1 MNVSVHQAEKLSLEG
16 IRRFVAASEEIQF
29 ESANRQQV
37 YAWVEGLLV
46 RQQYAQQAK
55 AARGLLRR
63 YIEKMTG
70 LSRAQVTRL
79 IARYAASGRVQV
91 KVYRRH
97 RFAQLYTRA
106 DIALLA
112 SVDEAHE
119 TLSGPATRRI
129 LEREV
134 ELYGQQQ
141 YARLATISVAHLYNL
156 RKSQRYRERR
166 LNYTRTRPTTVA
178 IGERRKPQPQ
188 GQPGYLRL
196 DTVHQGDGPDGKG
209 VYHINAVDQVTQ
221 WEVAGATPRISE
233 AYLEPL
239 LKTMM
244 QQFPFR
250 ILGFHTDNGS
260 EFINRTV
267 AQLLNKLLIE
277 QTKSRPRQSG
287 DNGLIETKNGAV
299 IRKHIGYGYIDASH
313 ADRIDSFYREF
324 LNPYLNYH
332 RPCAQAEVQ
341 IDARGRKRV
350 RYKRYQTPLET
361 LLALD
366 KPAQYLRPGLSINVL
381 QRIAAALSDTDAARR
396 MQQAKAKL
404 FEQLRRSAGTLAFHP
419 GSARA
424 RVG

>member
-16 IRRFVAASEEIQF
+16 IRRFVAASEEIRF
-29 ESANRQQV
+29 ESADRRQV

-46 RQQYAQQAK
+46 GQRYAQQAK

-79 IARYAASGRVQV
+79 IARYAASGRVEPT
-91 KVYRRH
+91 VYRRR
-97 RFAQLYTRA
+97 RFPERFTRA

-134 ELYGQQQ
+134 TLYGRQQ

-166 LNYTRTRPTTVA
+166 LNYTKTRPTTVA
-178 IGERRKPQPQ
+178 IGERRKPEPS
-188 GQPGYLRL
+188 GRPGYLRL
-196 DTVHQGDGPDGKG
+196 DTVHQGDGPQGKG

-239 LKTMM
+239 LKAMM

-277 QTKSRPRQSG
+277 QTKSRPRHAG

-299 IRKHIGYGYIDASH
+299 IRKHMGYGYIDAGH
-313 ADRIDSFYREF
+313 ADRINDFYRQF

-332 RPCAQAEVQ
+332 RPCAQADVE

-350 RYKRYQTPLET
+350 RYKRYRTPLET

-366 KPAQYLRPGLSINVL
+366 SPVQYLRPGLSVNAL
-381 QRIAAALSDTDAARR
+381 KRIAAALSDTDAARR

-404 FEQLRRSAGTLAFHP
+404 FEQLRLSA
-419 GSARA
+419 
-424 RVG
+424 

>member
-1 MNVSVHQAEKLSLEG
+1 VHQAEKLSLEG
-16 IRRFVAASEEIQF
+16 IRRFVEASEEIRF
-29 ESANRQQV
+29 EGANRGQI
-37 YAWVEGLLV
+37 YGWVERVLV
-46 RQQYAQQAK
+46 EHEYAQQGK
-55 AARGLLRR
+55 VGRGLLRR

-79 IARYAASGRVQV
+79 IARYAASGRVQPTL
-91 KVYRRH
+91 YRRR
-97 RFAQLYTRA
+97 RFPERFTRA
-106 DIALLA
+106 DIELLA

-134 ELYGQQQ
+134 QLYGRQQ

-156 RKSQRYRERR
+156 RRSQRYRERR
-166 LNYTRTRPTTVA
+166 LNYTKTRPTTVA
-178 IGERRKPQPQ
+178 IGERRKPEPC

-196 DTVHQGDGPDGKG
+196 DTVHQGDTAEAKG
-209 VYHINAVDQVTQ
+209 VYHINAVDEVTQ
-221 WEVAGATPRISE
+221 WQIAGATPRISE
-233 AYLEPL
+233 LYLVPL
-239 LKTMM
+239 LQGMLR
-244 QQFPFR
+244 QFPFR

-267 AQLLNKLLIE
+267 AELLNKLLIE

-287 DNGLIETKNGAV
+287 DNGLIETKNGAI
-299 IRKHIGYGYIDASH
+299 IRKHMGYGYIDASH
-313 ADRIDSFYREF
+313 ADRINSFYREF

-332 RPCAQAEVQ
+332 RPCAQADVE
-341 IDARGRKRV
+341 IDQKGRKRV

-366 KPAQYLRPGLSINVL
+366 SPAQYLRQGLSINAL
-381 QRIAAALSDTDAARR
+381 KRIAAVLSDTDAARR

-404 FEQLRRSAGTLAFHP
+404 FDQLRLGA
-419 GSARA
+419 
-424 RVG
+424 

>member
-1 MNVSVHQAEKLSLEG
+1 MHQAEKLSLEG
-16 IRRFVAASEEIQF
+16 IRRFVEASEEIRF
-29 ESANRQQV
+29 EGANRGQV
-37 YAWVEGLLV
+37 YGWVELV
-46 RQQYAQQAK
+46 LVEHEYAQQGK
-55 AARGLLRR
+55 VGRGLLRR

-79 IARYAASGRVQV
+79 IARYAASGRVQPTL
-91 KVYRRH
+91 YRRR
-97 RFAQLYTRA
+97 RFPERFTRA
-106 DIALLA
+106 DIELLA

-134 ELYGQQQ
+134 QLYGRQQ

-156 RKSQRYRERR
+156 RRSQRYRERR
-166 LNYTRTRPTTVA
+166 LNYTKTRPTTVA
-178 IGERRKPQPQ
+178 IGERRKPEPC

-196 DTVHQGDGPDGKG
+196 DTVHQGDTAEAKG
-209 VYHINAVDQVTQ
+209 VYHINAVDEVTQ
-221 WEVAGATPRISE
+221 WQIAGATPRISE
-233 AYLEPL
+233 LYLVPL
-239 LKTMM
+239 LQGMLR
-244 QQFPFR
+244 QFPFR

-267 AQLLNKLLIE
+267 AELLNKLLIE

-287 DNGLIETKNGAV
+287 DNGLIETKNGAI
-299 IRKHIGYGYIDASH
+299 IRKHMGYGYIDASH
-313 ADRIDSFYREF
+313 ADRINSFYREF

-332 RPCAQAEVQ
+332 RPCAQADVE
-341 IDARGRKRV
+341 IDQKGRKRV

-366 KPAQYLRPGLSINVL
+366 SPAQYLRQELSINTL
-381 QRIAAALSDTDAARR
+381 KRIAAVLSDTDAARR

-404 FEQLRRSAGTLAFHP
+404 FDQLRLGA
-419 GSARA
+419 
-424 RVG
+424 

>member
-1 MNVSVHQAEKLSLEG
+1 M
-16 IRRFVAASEEIQF
+16 RRFVSASEEIRF
-29 ESANRQQV
+29 EGANRGQV
-37 YAWVEGLLV
+37 YGWVERVLV
-46 RQQYAQQAK
+46 EHEYAQQGK

-79 IARYAASGRVQV
+79 IARYSASGRVEPT
-91 KVYRRH
+91 VYRRR
-97 RFAQLYTRA
+97 RFPERYTRA
-106 DIALLA
+106 DIELLA

-129 LEREV
+129 LQREV
-134 ELYGQQQ
+134 QFYGNQQ

-166 LNYTRTRPTTVA
+166 LNYTKTRPTTIA
-178 IGERRKPQPQ
+178 IGERRKPTP
-188 GQPGYLRL
+188 GGRPGYLRL
-196 DTVHQGDGPDGKG
+196 DTVHQGDTADAKG
-209 VYHINAVDQVTQ
+209 VYHIDAVDVVTQ
-221 WEVAGATPRISE
+221 WQIAGSTPRISE
-233 AYLEPL
+233 LHLEPL
-239 LKTMM
+239 IESMLR
-244 QQFPFR
+244 QFPFR

-299 IRKHIGYGYIDASH
+299 IRKHMGYGYIH
-313 ADRIDSFYREF
+313 AGHAERINSFYRQF

-332 RPCAQAEVQ
+332 RPCAQPDVE
-341 IDARGRKRV
+341 IDPRGRKRV

-366 KPAQYLRPGLSINVL
+366 KPAQYLRPGLSINAL
-381 QRIAAALSDTDAARR
+381 KRIASALSDTEAARR
-396 MQQAKAKL
+396 MQHAKARL
-404 FEQLRRSAGTLAFHP
+404 FEQLRLSA
-419 GSARA
+419 
-424 RVG
+424 

>member
-1 MNVSVHQAEKLSLEG
+1 VHQAEKLSLEG
-16 IRRFVAASEEIQF
+16 IRRFVAASEEIRF
-29 ESANRQQV
+29 ESASRRQV

-46 RQQYAQQAK
+46 GQQYARQAK
-55 AARGLLRR
+55 VARGLLRR
-63 YIEKMTG
+63 YVEKMTG

-79 IARYAASGRVQV
+79 IARYRASGRVEPT
-91 KVYRRH
+91 VYRRR
-97 RFAQLYTRA
+97 RFPERFTRA
-106 DIALLA
+106 DIELLA
-112 SVDEAHE
+112 AADEAHE

-134 ELYGQQQ
+134 TLYGQQQ

-166 LNYTRTRPTTVA
+166 LNYTKTRPTAVA
-178 IGERRKPQPQ
+178 IGERRKPEPR
-188 GQPGYLRL
+188 GRPGYLRL
-196 DTVHQGDGPDGKG
+196 DTVHQGDGPEGKG
-209 VYHINAVDQVTQ
+209 VYHINAVDQITQ
-221 WEVAGATPRISE
+221 WQIAGATARISE
-233 AYLEPL
+233 LYLEPL
-239 LKTMM
+239 LETMLR
-244 QQFPFR
+244 QFPFR

-299 IRKHIGYGYIDASH
+299 IRKHMGYGYIDAGH
-313 ADRIDSFYREF
+313 ADRINSFYREF

-332 RPCAQAEVQ
+332 RPCAQAEVE
-341 IDARGRKRV
+341 IDHRGRKRV

-366 KPAQYLRPGLSINVL
+366 QPAQYLRQGLSINALKRV
-381 QRIAAALSDTDAARR
+381 AAARSDTDAARR

-404 FEQLRRSAGTLAFHP
+404 FAQLRLSA
-419 GSARA
+419 
-424 RVG
+424 

>member
-16 IRRFVAASEEIQF
+16 IRRFVAASEEIRF
-29 ESANRQQV
+29 ESADRRQV
-37 YAWVEGLLV
+37 YSWVEGLLV
-46 RQQYAQQAK
+46 GQQYARQGK

-79 IARYAASGRVQV
+79 IARYAASGRVEPT
-91 KVYRRH
+91 VYRRR
-97 RFAQLYTRA
+97 RFPERFTRA
-106 DIALLA
+106 DIELLA
-112 SVDEAHE
+112 AVDEAHE

-129 LEREV
+129 LERE
-134 ELYGQQQ
+134 YGLFNKAE

-166 LNYTRTRPTTVA
+166 LNYTKTRPTTVA
-178 IGERRKPQPQ
+178 IGERRKPTPR
-188 GQPGYLRL
+188 GRPGYLRL
-196 DTVHQGDGPDGKG
+196 DTVHQGDGPEGKG

-221 WEVAGATPRISE
+221 WQIAASAPRISE
-233 AYLEPL
+233 LYLEPV
-239 LKTMM
+239 LKAMM
-244 QQFPFR
+244 LQFPFR

-267 AQLLNKLLIE
+267 EQLLNKLLIE

-299 IRKHIGYGYIDASH
+299 IRKHMGYGYIDAGH
-313 ADRIDSFYREF
+313 ADRINSFYREF

-332 RPCAQAEVQ
+332 RPCAQAEVE
-341 IDARGRKRV
+341 IDHRGRKTV

-366 KPAQYLRPGLSINVL
+366 QPAQYLRQGLSIIAL
-381 QRIAAALSDTDAARR
+381 KRIGAALSDTDAARR

-404 FEQLRRSAGTLAFHP
+404 FEQLRISA
-419 GSARA
+419 
-424 RVG
+424 

>member
-1 MNVSVHQAEKLSLEG
+1 MNVSVHQAEKLNLEG
-16 IRRFVAASEEIQF
+16 IRRFIEASEEIRF
-29 ESANRQQV
+29 AGANRGQV
-37 YAWVEGLLV
+37 YGWVERVLV
-46 RQQYAQQAK
+46 RQEYAQQGK

-79 IARYAASGRVQV
+79 IARYAASGRVQPT
-91 KVYRRH
+91 VYRRR
-97 RFAQLYTRA
+97 RFPERFTRA
-106 DIALLA
+106 DIELLA

-134 ELYGQQQ
+134 ELYGQPE
-141 YARLATISVAHLYNL
+141 YARLATISVGHLYNL

-166 LNYTRTRPTTVA
+166 LNYTKTRPTTVA
-178 IGERRKPQPQ
+178 IGERRKPEPC

-196 DTVHQGDGPDGKG
+196 DTVHQGDTAEAKG
-209 VYHINAVDQVTQ
+209 VYHINAVDEVTQ
-221 WEVAGATPRISE
+221 WQIAGATPRISE
-233 AYLEPL
+233 LYLVPL
-239 LKTMM
+239 LQGMLR
-244 QQFPFR
+244 QFPFR

-267 AQLLNKLLIE
+267 AELLNKLLIE

-287 DNGLIETKNGAV
+287 DNGLIETKNGAI
-299 IRKHIGYGYIDASH
+299 IRKHMGYGYIDAGH
-313 ADRIDSFYREF
+313 ADRINSFYREF

-332 RPCAQAEVQ
+332 RPCAQADVE
-341 IDARGRKRV
+341 IDQRGRKRV

-366 KPAQYLRPGLSINVL
+366 SPAQYLRQGLSINTL
-381 QRIAAALSDTDAARR
+381 KRIAAVLSDTDAARR
-396 MQQAKAKL
+396 MQQAKVKL
-404 FEQLRRSAGTLAFHP
+404 FDQLRLNA
-419 GSARA
+419 
-424 RVG
+424 